1 MKTFLVLKDLQQQ
14 MINTEGL
21 GEIFANQEAIYRKE
35 NEVMGEKLQLMKTDG
50 ETKSG
55 TDITNASQ
63 VCHDIIDETDRQIG
77 VQTKFLDGFRLQ
89 TDSIKGYQL
98 KFNNEIDA
106 MKKDFNQN
114 IDKMVKSSTDVQ
126 AMIKGQLKS
135 LKADKKV

>member
-1 MKTFLVLKDLQQQ
+1 
-14 MINTEGL
+14 MINNSSEGL

-35 NEVMGEKLQLMKTDG
+35 NEVMGEKLESMKTDG

-55 TDITNASQ
+55 MDLSNASQ
-63 VCHDIIDETDRQIG
+63 VCHDLTDETDRQIG

-98 KFNNEIDA
+98 KFNHEIDA